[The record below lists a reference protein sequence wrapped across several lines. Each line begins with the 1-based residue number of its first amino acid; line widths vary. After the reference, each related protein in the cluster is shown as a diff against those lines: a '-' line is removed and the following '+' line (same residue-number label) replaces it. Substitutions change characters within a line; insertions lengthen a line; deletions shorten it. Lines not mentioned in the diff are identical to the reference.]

1 MQTGRNRAHQAV
13 VGSLC
18 LAIVTYRNISTEIV
32 QERLRDVPRVL
43 KPDTIVVRVRRRSSS
58 SPSVLVRVRRTSSQN
73 TYLLKENCRD
83 HLLTLIVRH
92 DQRP

>member
-43 KPDTIVVRVRRRSSS
+43 KPGTIVVRVRRRSSA
-58 SPSVLVRVRRTSSQN
+58 SVLVRVRRTSSQN
-73 TYLLKENCRD
+73 TCLLKENCRD

-92 DQRP
+92 DQRL